1 MKEIFVS
8 HINLQLCVQ
17 TFGDVKDPA
26 VVLIVGA
33 AGQAILWPKKFCEDL
48 ALEGYFVIRYDH
60 RDTGLSSG
68 IDFELSPYN
77 LQDMAGDV
85 IGILDYFRIKQAH
98 IVGMSMGG
106 YIAQNL
112 AIYYPNRIITITLFM
127 TTINSMAM
135 RGVRGIDNL
144 PGQDPSV
151 AREFAK
157 LYQPPRITLEDKLD
171 VLMKTWE
178 LFNGSM
184 ARFSYDEW
192 RPIAEESYQR
202 AKTKNAVRNH
212 RLAVLNS
219 PADRTQILKKVALP
233 PTLII
238 HGQADPIIQAA
249 HAFYAHKHLP
259 QTKLLII
266 DKMGHLFSSLFINQ
280 VLDVVLE
287 HFLEMHEK
295 EAKLEDA

>member
-1 MKEIFVS
+1 MKEVFVS
-8 HINLQLCVQ
+8 HVNLQLYVQ
-17 TFGDVKDPA
+17 TFGDAKNPA

-33 AGQAILWPKKFCEDL
+33 AGQAILWPQKFCEDL

-68 IDFELSPYN
+68 IDFEVNPYN
-77 LQDMAGDV
+77 IQDMADDV
-85 IGILDYFRIKQAH
+85 IGILDHFKIGQAH
-98 IVGMSMGG
+98 IIGMSMGG

-144 PGQDPSV
+144 PGQDHNV

-157 LYQPPRITLEDKLD
+157 LYQIPRITLEDKLNT
-171 VLMKTWE
+171 LMKTWE
-178 LFNGSM
+178 LFNGAM
-184 ARFSYDEW
+184 AKFSYDEW
-192 RPIAEESYQR
+192 RPIAEESYKR

-219 PADRTQILKKVALP
+219 PADRTQILKETALP
-233 PTLII
+233 PILII
-238 HGQADPIIQAA
+238 HGQADPIIQAS
-249 HAFYAHKHLP
+249 HALYAHKHLP
-259 QTKLLII
+259 QSKLII
-266 DKMGHLFSSLFINQ
+266 IKEMGHLFSSLFIDQ
-280 VLDVVLE
+280 VLDVVLK
-287 HFLEMHEK
+287 HFL
-295 EAKLEDA
+295 KLPNKRV